1 MKLKL
6 PPYVHAFT
14 DRHGTPRYYYRRHG
28 KRKPL
33 PGLPWS
39 PDFMAAHASAAEAK
53 TADKKQIGSAKTL
66 PGSINFLVTA
76 YFNSSEFHQLAK
88 TTRATYRGIL
98 EGFRLEHGNRSA
110 EGLNTRAV
118 AAIVSRKAATP
129 AAAGNLLRMIRI
141 VMRFSIAQGWRED
154 DPTTGVKT
162 PKTRSGGF
170 HTWTEEEIDAF
181 KAVHPNG
188 TRARLAFSLLLNTA
202 QRRGDVI
209 RMGRQHIKSE
219 WLSIIQQK
227 TGVTVQMPVLRE
239 LRAAIDGFPNNH
251 LTFLTTQYGEPFTAA
266 GFGNWFR
273 EICREA
279 GLPDHCAAHGL
290 RKAAARRL
298 AEHGCTAHQIMA
310 ITGHKTLKEVTR
322 YTEAVDRH
330 GLAETAMAKIERGT
344 SNGKL

>member
-129 AAAGNLLRMIRI
+129 AAAGNRR
-141 VMRFSIAQGWRED
+141 
-154 DPTTGVKT
+154 
-162 PKTRSGGF
+162 
-170 HTWTEEEIDAF
+170 
-181 KAVHPNG
+181 
-188 TRARLAFSLLLNTA
+188 
-202 QRRGDVI
+202 RRGSCGTPAPPAS
-209 RMGRQHIKSE
+209 RAPATRRRSASPPSGSRGRP
-219 WLSIIQQK
+219 
-227 TGVTVQMPVLRE
+227 G
-239 LRAAIDGFPNNH
+239 
-251 LTFLTTQYGEPFTAA
+251 
-266 GFGNWFR
+266 
-273 EICREA
+273 
-279 GLPDHCAAHGL
+279 
-290 RKAAARRL
+290 RR
-298 AEHGCTAHQIMA
+298 
-310 ITGHKTLKEVTR
+310 R
-322 YTEAVDRH
+322 
-330 GLAETAMAKIERGT
+330 
-344 SNGKL
+344 